1 MIIAIYNVNSLVIK
15 KEKENNM
22 NPEASLGVTQLL
34 IGLMSGVALLLW
46 SLGLVRT
53 IMKKAYGGK
62 LTYFVSHRFTGVLS
76 SFWLGIL
83 ITLVL

>member
-15 KEKENNM
+15 KKKENNM
-22 NPEASLGVTQLL
+22 SSEASISVNQLL

-53 IMKKAYGGK
+53 SLKKKPMVA
-62 LTYFVSHRFTGVLS
+62 S
-76 SFWLGIL
+76 
-83 ITLVL
+83 

>member
-22 NPEASLGVTQLL
+22 SSEASISVNQLL

-53 IMKKAYGGK
+53 SLKKKAYGG
-62 LTYFVSHRFTGVLS
+62 
-76 SFWLGIL
+76 
-83 ITLVL
+83 